1 MFEIKNRDIAGRI
14 GILKI
19 SNKKIETPL
28 LLPVINPKKQEIY
41 PKEMQDKYKVNAI
54 MTNAYIIYSDKK
66 LRETLLETNL
76 NKFFNFS
83 GIIETDSGSYQI
95 LHYKKDIDVSNKEIV
110 KFQIEIGSNIINV
123 LDLPTDIDKNWEE
136 AKKELEITIN
146 RIREG
151 IEIRDS
157 LNKNVLING
166 AIQGGVYLDLR
177 KQAAIEVSNLNVDI
191 YAIGT
196 IVPYMIKYDFCK
208 LFETIMVP
216 RVLLPLDKPVHLFG
230 LGHPLTIPLSIAIGC
245 DIFDS
250 ASYALYADDNRIM
263 THYGTFRLEELEDFY
278 LETKNKCY
286 HISEI
291 KEMQKEEKTKII
303 AEHNLFVLLKEISII
318 KDSIKNQYL
327 FDIILFKAHYHK
339 SLYKATKYILEKF
352 YYWLKKLDPIRKR
365 SGIVYG
371 GDLLEIRT
379 DVKRAIERLN
389 ERVDPKDFED
399 IYKYVFPFNSIK
411 NDKIL

>member
-1 MFEIKNRDIAGRI
+1 
-14 GILKI
+14 
-19 SNKKIETPL
+19 
-28 LLPVINPKKQEIY
+28 
-41 PKEMQDKYKVNAI
+41 
-54 MTNAYIIYSDKK
+54 
-66 LRETLLETNL
+66 
-76 NKFFNFS
+76 
-83 GIIETDSGSYQI
+83 
-95 LHYKKDIDVSNKEIV
+95 
-110 KFQIEIGSNIINV
+110 
-123 LDLPTDIDKNWEE
+123 
-136 AKKELEITIN
+136 
-146 RIREG
+146 
-151 IEIRDS
+151 
-157 LNKNVLING
+157 
-166 AIQGGVYLDLR
+166 
-177 KQAAIEVSNLNVDI
+177 
-191 YAIGT
+191 
-196 IVPYMIKYDFCK
+196 

>member
-66 LRETLLETNL
+66 LRETLLEINL
-76 NKFFNFS
+76 NKYFDFS
-83 GIIETDSGSYQI
+83 GIIETDSGAYQI
-95 LHYKKDIDVSNKEIV
+95 LHYKKDIDISNKEIV

-123 LDLPTDIDKNWEE
+123 LDLPTDIDKSWEE

-177 KQAAIEVSNLNVDI
+177 KQAAIEISNLGVDI

-196 IVPYMIKYDFCK
+196 IVPYMIKYDFYK
-208 LFETIMVP
+208 LFETIIVP
-216 RVLLPLDKPVHLFG
+216 RILLPLDKPVHLFG

-250 ASYALYADDNRIM
+250 ASYALYANDNRIM
-263 THYGTFRLEELEDFY
+263 THYGTFRLDELEDFY

-303 AEHNLFVLLKEISII
+303 AEHNLFVLLKEISIV

-339 SLYKATKYILEKF
+339 SLYKATKYILENF
-352 YYWLKKLDPIRKR
+352 YNWLKRLDPIRKR
-365 SGIVYG
+365 SGIVYD

-389 ERVDPKDFED
+389 ERVDPGDFED